1 MDQFTLAGK
10 RHLARQS
17 NRSRLA
23 NWAVICL
30 LAGWLAGCAGSS
42 TSTEPAPATS
52 SASQISGEW
61 IEVQRGDTLGQLAA
75 RANVPL
81 ERLERFNPNIN
92 AQRLNAG
99 QRLLIPTQQER
110 APSGGPYRYQIRAG
124 DTYSSIAR
132 HFGTTSG
139 RIQSANPGTSPTALR
154 VGQIVS
160 VPLSSGPARSASSTS
175 AATTSSGSRPA
186 VSPTPTPSASLPA
199 SARRWPW
206 PLEDYRIVRRFGA
219 DSRGTLQPMLLAT
232 QAGAQAKSVAPGE
245 VRFADSMR
253 QLGEVVIVHHADNLQ
268 TVYAMCERIL
278 VRVGQQV
285 STGEPLCNVG
295 QSSSTQRYDLLFDLR
310 QGGKPIDPRQVLR

>member
-1 MDQFTLAGK
+1 M
-10 RHLARQS
+10 
-17 NRSRLA
+17 
-23 NWAVICL
+23 VICL
-30 LAGWLAGCAGSS
+30 IATGLAGCAGSG
-42 TSTEPAPATS
+42 TSTERAPTPS
-52 SASQISGEW
+52 SSSQISGNW

-75 RANVPL
+75 RASVPL
-81 ERLERFNPNIN
+81 ERLERFNPGVS
-92 AQRLNAG
+92 AQSLNAG

-139 RIQSANPGTSPTALR
+139 RLQSANPSTPATAQR

-160 VPLSSGPARSASSTS
+160 VPLGSSAARST
-175 AATTSSGSRPA
+175 AASSGSSNASRPA
-186 VSPTPTPSASLPA
+186 AAPSTPAPSASLPA

-232 QAGAQAKSVAPGE
+232 QEGANAKAVAPGE
-245 VRFADSMR
+245 VRFADGMR
-253 QLGEVVIVHHADNLQ
+253 QLGDVVIVHHADNLQ
-268 TVYAMCERIL
+268 TVYALCARII

-285 STGEPLCNVG
+285 STGDPLCETG

>member
-1 MDQFTLAGK
+1 M
-10 RHLARQS
+10 
-17 NRSRLA
+17 
-23 NWAVICL
+23 
-30 LAGWLAGCAGSS
+30 
-42 TSTEPAPATS
+42 
-52 SASQISGEW
+52 
-61 IEVQRGDTLGQLAA
+61 EVQRGDTLGQLAA
-75 RANVPL
+75 RASVPL
-81 ERLERFNPNIN
+81 ERLERFNPGVS
-92 AQRLNAG
+92 AQNLSAG

-139 RIQSANPGTSPTALR
+139 RLQSANPSTPATALR

-160 VPLSSGPARSASSTS
+160 VPLGSSAARSAS
-175 AATTSSGSRPA
+175 ASSGSSSASRPA
-186 VSPTPTPSASLPA
+186 AAPSTPAPSASLPA

-232 QAGAQAKSVAPGE
+232 QEGANAKAVAPGE
-245 VRFADSMR
+245 VRFADGMR
-253 QLGEVVIVHHADNLQ
+253 QLGDVVIVHHADNLQ
-268 TVYAMCERIL
+268 TVYALCARIL

-285 STGEPLCNVG
+285 STGDPLCEIG

>member
-1 MDQFTLAGK
+1 M
-10 RHLARQS
+10 
-17 NRSRLA
+17 
-23 NWAVICL
+23 VICL
-30 LAGWLAGCAGSS
+30 LATGLAGCAGSG
-42 TSTEPAPATS
+42 TSTERVPTPS
-52 SASQISGEW
+52 SSSQISGNW

-75 RANVPL
+75 RASVPL
-81 ERLERFNPNIN
+81 ERLERFNPGVS
-92 AQRLNAG
+92 AQNLSAG

-139 RIQSANPGTSPTALR
+139 RLQSANPSTPATALR

-160 VPLSSGPARSASSTS
+160 VPLGSSAARSAS
-175 AATTSSGSRPA
+175 ASSGSSSASRPA
-186 VSPTPTPSASLPA
+186 AAPSTPAPSASLPA

-232 QAGAQAKSVAPGE
+232 QEGANAKAVAPGE
-245 VRFADSMR
+245 VRFADGMR
-253 QLGEVVIVHHADNLQ
+253 QLGDVVIVHHADNLQ
-268 TVYAMCERIL
+268 TVYALCARIL

-285 STGEPLCNVG
+285 STGDPLCEIG